1 MIDPSLR
8 VLCSCLPSGK
18 LFLVEDSLAET
29 VEPPNSTLKRTTMCS
44 LAFSQCSIF
53 VRAAPIS
60 MWGRTQTEGRAMA
73 WSGNRKQRIKRKVL
87 VTNASCIGSHSFERT
102 CAAGCE
108 FFLLL
113 SFCPSLHRPTW
124 LSRRAI
130 NARDFTT
137 PSVNGVPDGS
147 FPLRHPRML
156 GPVSRR
162 EPRR

>member
-1 MIDPSLR
+1 
-8 VLCSCLPSGK
+8 
-18 LFLVEDSLAET
+18 
-29 VEPPNSTLKRTTMCS
+29 
-44 LAFSQCSIF
+44 
-53 VRAAPIS
+53 
-60 MWGRTQTEGRAMA
+60 MA

-113 SFCPSLHRPTW
+113 SFCPLLHRPAW

-137 PSVNGVPDGS
+137 PSVNGG
-147 FPLRHPRML
+147 
-156 GPVSRR
+156 SRR
-162 EPRR
+162 FVPSPTSADAGASQSTRAQALVLVRPGDKALQHDNDISTWVFL